1 MIGLLGGIV
10 VGGMGGVLRVNLG
23 WRSGG
28 VVVGVVGLGGV
39 GSRFRCS
46 KRFLCRRGVRSGWA
60 GVNDRG
66 VGRLVALQGDGDIGA
81 RADGGRGSGGGRE
94 RVQVSS
100 MASHGRRHWPQSGC
114 CARADSGVAIDASGR
129 WFGQTMQS
137 GGRVFEAAVE
147 VPEVPESRAM
157 GCCSCCPVVCSL
169 RQRDAVGFDDV
180 PERM

>member
-1 MIGLLGGIV
+1 MLC
-10 VGGMGGVLRVNLG
+10 VNLG

-28 VVVGVVGLGGV
+28 VVVGAVGLGGV

-60 GVNDRG
+60 GVNDRE
-66 VGRLVALQGDGDIGA
+66 VGRLVALQGGGGVGS
-81 RADGGRGSGGGRE
+81 RADGGGGSGGGGE

-100 MASHGRRHWPQSGC
+100 MASHGQRHWPQSGC
-114 CARADSGVAIDASGR
+114 CALADSGVDVDASGR

-137 GGRVFEAAVE
+137 RGRVFEAAVE

-157 GCCSCCPVVCSL
+157 GYCSRCTVECSL
-169 RQRDAVGFDDV
+169 RQRDAVRFGGV
-180 PERM
+180 SQRV